1 MGFDGQLKRFYP
13 LILCGLI
20 ALAAYFQ
27 SSGIGQLV
35 VSTIVEGTDP
45 GTPPA
50 LMKSLPT
57 KSVSKNG
64 DPVLSRN
71 PFDSV
76 TGPIIGTRPTPEG
89 PSVASDPD
97 APTSD
102 EDPSCGFGKVSLISA
117 NEDPDWSFAAIEDGS
132 GNNKLR
138 RLGENVGSHTIQAF
152 GWDRVWLAE
161 GSKVCQMKLGEA
173 SKGAARKKP
182 TRATKKRP
190 SKRRGRQL
198 PPEMAA
204 KINKISETEYTVERS
219 VVDEILQNQAEL
231 MRSARILPE
240 KEGDKVVGI
249 RLFGIRNGT
258 LLNHL
263 GMQNG
268 DRLESIN
275 GFQMSDPQKALEAYG
290 RLQTADSLK
299 VQINRKGTPMT
310 LDFKIQ

>member
-1 MGFDGQLKRFYP
+1 MGFDRQLKRFYP
-13 LILCGLI
+13 LVLCGLI

-35 VSTIVEGTDP
+35 VSTIVAGTDA
-45 GTPPA
+45 TPPPVLIGTGVA
-50 LMKSLPT
+50 KGKT
-57 KSVSKNG
+57 RTG
-64 DPVLSRN
+64 DPVLTRN

-76 TGPIIGTRPTPEG
+76 TGPIIGGSTPEIPDG
-89 PSVASDPD
+89 VPPDPD

-102 EDPSCGFGKVSLISA
+102 EDPACGFGRVVLISA
-117 NEDPDWSFAAIEDGS
+117 NSDPEWSFAAIDDGTGGS
-132 GNNKLR
+132 KLR

-161 GSKVCQMKLGEA
+161 GSKVCQLKLGEGKA
-173 SKGAARKKP
+173 AAKKTAARKP
-182 TRATKKRP
+182 AKK
-190 SKRRGRQL
+190 SRRGGKKL
-198 PPEMAA
+198 SADMAS
-204 KINKISETEYTVERS
+204 KINKISDTEFTVERS
-219 VVDEILQNQAEL
+219 VVDQILENQAEL

-263 GMQNG
+263 GMKNG

-275 GFQMSDPQKALEAYG
+275 GFNMSDPQKALEAYG
-290 RLQTADSLK
+290 RLRTAQSLK
-299 VQINRKGTPMT
+299 VKVNRKGKPMT
-310 LDFKIQ
+310 LEFKIQ